1 MERET
6 RLARV
11 YAVENGRRASHS
23 FRSSCHD
30 YSWVA
35 SWAGEPV
42 EYVKSTSKPALFL
55 ERALRE
61 QPPSTPKLNQEIPF
75 AFRRAYGV
83 SHRVANGSE
92 KKNHGW
98 VSEPGKFRSS
108 SKKAPYRAYICSR
121 AFEMHRWCESKKEER
136 DFESAIVFNFFFEKW
151 IRTLMSIFVRIV
163 N

>member
-98 VSEPGKFRSS
+98 G
-108 SKKAPYRAYICSR
+108 
-121 AFEMHRWCESKKEER
+121 ESFVPLRRRLLIGLIFVRERLRCIGHSMIREKER
-136 DFESAIVFNFFFEKW
+136 RKGFCSAIVFNFFFEKW
-151 IRTLMSIFVRIV
+151 IRMLMNIFIRIV